1 MKSKKI
7 TKTMNQEENIF
18 DKLSNDWWKIDG
30 SFSALHAFN
39 FVRIKF
45 IKDVLGKKKS
55 DNLKNLKILDI
66 GCGGGILSEPL
77 ARLGAKVT
85 GIDENGNAIKTA
97 IDHARKKK
105 LNIEYKKISFD
116 QINFKKK
123 FDIVVCMEAL
133 EHLNDIEI
141 LIKKVKES
149 LKPDGKFI
157 GSTINKTFNSYFQAI
172 FFAEKIL
179 NIVPEGTHSWKKF
192 VKPNNLKK
200 KLVFNDF
207 SKIKFQGVQ
216 FNPIKNEWKLIR
228 NLSVNYMFSC
238 VSN

>member
-7 TKTMNQEENIF
+7 TKTINQQENIF

-97 IDHARKKK
+97 IDHAK
-105 LNIEYKKISFD
+105 E
-116 QINFKKK
+116 
-123 FDIVVCMEAL
+123 
-133 EHLNDIEI
+133 
-141 LIKKVKES
+141 KKVK
-149 LKPDGKFI
+149 
-157 GSTINKTFNSYFQAI
+157 Y
-172 FFAEKIL
+172 
-179 NIVPEGTHSWKKF
+179 
-192 VKPNNLKK
+192 
-200 KLVFNDF
+200 
-207 SKIKFQGVQ
+207 
-216 FNPIKNEWKLIR
+216 
-228 NLSVNYMFSC
+228 
-238 VSN
+238 

>member
-45 IKDVLGKKKS
+45 IKDVLEKKKS

-85 GIDENGNAIKTA
+85 GIDENGKNSI
-97 IDHARKKK
+97 
-105 LNIEYKKISFD
+105 LSF
-116 QINFKKK
+116 
-123 FDIVVCMEAL
+123 V
-133 EHLNDIEI
+133 
-141 LIKKVKES
+141 
-149 LKPDGKFI
+149 
-157 GSTINKTFNSYFQAI
+157 
-172 FFAEKIL
+172 
-179 NIVPEGTHSWKKF
+179 
-192 VKPNNLKK
+192 
-200 KLVFNDF
+200 
-207 SKIKFQGVQ
+207 
-216 FNPIKNEWKLIR
+216 WKL
-228 NLSVNYMFSC
+228 
-238 VSN
+238 

>member
-45 IKDVLGKKKS
+45 IKDVLEKKKS

-97 IDHARKKK
+97 IDHARKQK
-105 LNIEYKKISFD
+105 LKIK
-116 QINFKKK
+116 FKKE

-133 EHLNDIEI
+133 EHLNGIET